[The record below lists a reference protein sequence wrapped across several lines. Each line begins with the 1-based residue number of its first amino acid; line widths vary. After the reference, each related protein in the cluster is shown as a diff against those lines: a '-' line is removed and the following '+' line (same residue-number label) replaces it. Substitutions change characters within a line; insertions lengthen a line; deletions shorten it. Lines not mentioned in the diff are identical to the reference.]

1 MISRFNSLY
10 LSASLALSV
19 FVTQPIM
26 ADEANKKIEFEFAAP
41 VQIPGHVLAPGKYV
55 FELMDTA
62 FSDRNMVQIFS
73 EDSNGKE
80 ILIATISAIPDYTS
94 NTPEKATIHFEERH
108 SGAPEAIHSWYYP
121 GDDTGWEFVYPKGQ
135 SLETAANTTSASAP
149 VVTAAAAAPSTPAAT
164 DTQQVQQKDPVSNEP
179 ISEAAA
185 VPVEEQT
192 LVAQNDAP
200 ASPPAQEADIQTG
213 PTEVLVLPQTGG
225 NSDLELMIGF
235 AMLGGGLAAL
245 FAWNRK
251 SLLAAGR

>member
-108 SGAPEAIHSWYYP
+108 CGH
-121 GDDTGWEFVYPKGQ
+121 DTDRSVVE
-135 SLETAANTTSASAP
+135 P
-149 VVTAAAAAPSTPAAT
+149 V
-164 DTQQVQQKDPVSNEP
+164 
-179 ISEAAA
+179 
-185 VPVEEQT
+185 
-192 LVAQNDAP
+192 
-200 ASPPAQEADIQTG
+200 
-213 PTEVLVLPQTGG
+213 
-225 NSDLELMIGF
+225 
-235 AMLGGGLAAL
+235 
-245 FAWNRK
+245 RR
-251 SLLAAGR
+251 AAGRSDRIRASWRSLYTDQNVSSTFRTYVLFEA

>member
-1 MISRFNSLY
+1 MTSKLNSLY
-10 LSASLALSV
+10 FSASLALSF

-73 EDSNGKE
+73 EDSNGRE
-80 ILIATISAIPDYTS
+80 TLIATIATIPDSTP
-94 NTPEKATIHFEERH
+94 NTPEKATIHFEERS

-135 SLETAANTTSASAP
+135 SLEANVSTTPDSAP
-149 VVTAAAAAPSTPAAT
+149 VAAAAVSTTPVAS
-164 DTQQVQQKDPVSNEP
+164 DTQQVQQEEP
-179 ISEAAA
+179 AATEPTPEVA
-185 VPVEEQT
+185 AITVEEQT

-200 ASPPAQEADIQTG
+200 ALPPVQESDIQASDAQ
-213 PTEVLVLPQTGG
+213 VLVLPQTGG
-225 NSDLELMIGF
+225 NSDLELMTAF
-235 AMLGGGLAAL
+235 AMLGTGTAAL
-245 FAWNRK
+245 FAFRRK
-251 SLLAAGR
+251 SVADAKR